1 MRRLLWIRFWVRW
14 SIASLSVHFDA
25 NKGTYPLYI
34 EGDERATTNLKTFGE
49 LRFDGPFIKNPS
61 NGIYYLDIE
70 TNILVQ
76 AHMDPDD
83 LYAGLK
89 AVGVFA
95 AAFVNRI
102 KAYKYGNGIN
112 DDDTL
117 LGCYRLMTTRNNDSV
132 DIGQFGI
139 IRQDTRLTQYT
150 IEGHYRMELQV

>member
-1 MRRLLWIRFWVRW
+1 MAINQDWLRW
-14 SIASLSVHFDA
+14 TVASLAKHFDA
-25 NKGTYPLYI
+25 ARGIYPLYI
-34 EGDERATTNLKTFGE
+34 EGDERNTNELRIFGE

-61 NGIYYLDIE
+61 KGLYYLDIE
-70 TNILVQ
+70 VNILIQ

-89 AVGVFA
+89 AAGVFA
-95 AAFVNRI
+95 SAFDNSI
-102 KAYKYGNGIN
+102 KAYKYGTGAN

-117 LGCYRLMTTRNNDSV
+117 LGCYRLMSGRTNDTV

-150 IEGHYRMELQV
+150 IEGHYRMELQE